1 MRGYSTVLLQLVA
14 PPSCLAPPCA
24 NLYKWRLKKKC
35 KFLPWNSLKR
45 VATHLELHYF
55 VYWPFARRSKMF
67 SNLLLC
73 LMSFWY
79 HSIVHAYT
87 PAHPSSSLFFPI
99 LFQELFVLRWSKVFS
114 ETLIEVIF
122 GAWNVFSIEGTF
134 NFLKLNDFWFT
145 NHSTQESEEN
155 TKAFCVEWFVN
166 VISFLFETVNYLL
179 ELTKTKTYLLKKLFV
194 RKGLPIVFHL
204 EQWIIFWGTL
214 QAGSQAFSIW
224 VMTVIQA
231 QLQKVRSPWF

>member
-1 MRGYSTVLLQLVA
+1 MI
-14 PPSCLAPPCA
+14 
-24 NLYKWRLKKKC
+24 
-35 KFLPWNSLKR
+35 
-45 VATHLELHYF
+45 
-55 VYWPFARRSKMF
+55 
-67 SNLLLC
+67 SNLFVC
-73 LMSFWY
+73 LMSFWCN
-79 HSIVHAYT
+79 SIVHAYT

-179 ELTKTKTYLLKKLFV
+179 ELTKTKTPAFQKSFLLEKVCILFFLLAQ
-194 RKGLPIVFHL
+194 R
-204 EQWIIFWGTL
+204 IIFWN
-214 QAGSQAFSIW
+214 
-224 VMTVIQA
+224 
-231 QLQKVRSPWF
+231 K